1 MNLIYYIILLS
12 ILFFVLFLIHKTLD
26 NAPKKIKILL
36 SLCLVTVI
44 LRTIALVSMCIIKDA
59 SLIYYLKYF
68 INLNYVFV
76 PVIVMILY
84 YINFRF
90 DNMSF
95 NINYIIASVLSMT
108 YLIWIKLS
116 NLIIKV
122 DLNFGYVMEFNNKKI
137 ISIISIIL
145 LGALLLT
152 GVLLIDKKNS
162 NKINIILLVCY
173 VFLTIIENLVITMN
187 IWIFPYSVANEILLM
202 LLINK
207 SLNGFKIK

>member
-95 NINYIIASVLSMT
+95 NVNYIIALVLSMT

-173 VFLTIIENLVITMN
+173 VFLTIIENLAITMN

>member
-1 MNLIYYIILLS
+1 
-12 ILFFVLFLIHKTLD
+12 
-26 NAPKKIKILL
+26 
-36 SLCLVTVI
+36 
-44 LRTIALVSMCIIKDA
+44 
-59 SLIYYLKYF
+59 
-68 INLNYVFV
+68 
-76 PVIVMILY
+76 MILY

-95 NINYIIASVLSMT
+95 NVNYIIALVLSMT

-173 VFLTIIENLVITMN
+173 VFLTIIENLAITMN
-187 IWIFPYSVANEILLM
+187 IWIFPYSIANEILLM

>member
-76 PVIVMILY
+76 PVVVMILY

-95 NINYIIASVLSMT
+95 NVNYIIALVLSMT

-173 VFLTIIENLVITMN
+173 VFLTIIENLAITMN
-187 IWIFPYSVANEILLM
+187 IWIFPYSIANEILLM

>member
-12 ILFFVLFLIHKTLD
+12 ILFFVLFLIHKTLGT
-26 NAPKKIKILL
+26 APKKIKILL
-36 SLCLVTVI
+36 TLSLVAVI
-44 LRTIALVSMCIIKDA
+44 LRTIVLISMCIIKDA
-59 SLIYYLKYF
+59 SLIYYFKYF
-68 INLNYVFV
+68 TNLNYVFV
-76 PVIVMILY
+76 PVIVIILY

-95 NINYIIASVLSMT
+95 NVNYIIASVLSIL
-108 YLIWIKLS
+108 YLIFIKLS
-116 NLIIKV
+116 KIIIKV
-122 DLNFGYVMEFNNKKI
+122 DLNFGYVMELNNKKI
-137 ISIISIIL
+137 INIIVIVL

-173 VFLTIIENLVITMN
+173 VFLTIIENLAITMN
-187 IWIFPYSVANEILLM
+187 IWIFPYSIVNEILLM

>member
-1 MNLIYYIILLS
+1 MNYI
-12 ILFFVLFLIHKTLD
+12 
-26 NAPKKIKILL
+26 
-36 SLCLVTVI
+36 
-44 LRTIALVSMCIIKDA
+44 
-59 SLIYYLKYF
+59 
-68 INLNYVFV
+68 FV

-95 NINYIIASVLSMT
+95 NVNYIIALVLSVA
-108 YLIWIKLS
+108 YLICIKLS
-116 NLIIKV
+116 KIIIKV
-122 DLNFGYVMEFNNKKI
+122 DLNFGYVMELNNKKI
-137 ISIISIIL
+137 INIIVIVL

-173 VFLTIIENLVITMN
+173 VFLTIIENLAITMN
-187 IWIFPYSVANEILLM
+187 IWIFPYSIVNEIFLM